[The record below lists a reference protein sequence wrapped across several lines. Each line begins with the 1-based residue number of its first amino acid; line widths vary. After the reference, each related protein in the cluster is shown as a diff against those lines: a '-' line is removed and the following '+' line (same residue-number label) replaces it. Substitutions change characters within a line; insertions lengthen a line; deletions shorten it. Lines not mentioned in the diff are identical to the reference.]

1 MKLHIKRLEKE
12 LTKKNSTLFGDE
24 FEYITGLSVQEF
36 DILFE
41 CVEPYIS
48 CMEYTDC
55 KNSSKKSF
63 SYRTQYVIVMMICRH
78 GLDIRFASFLLDKS
92 ESTISGIFS
101 SWVIFLSKLFNEL
114 EMKAHPLYHL
124 KKMPKAFIETGHG
137 TTDLVLDAI
146 EFKFEIPSNYEI
158 NSLIFSHY
166 KNCTTGK
173 ALIGISAHGMGLVF
187 SDIYPGSIS
196 DITEKTDILN
206 FVSKEHEVMT
216 DRGFSIQDLCV
227 IKGIA
232 LNRPKQKEN
241 SQFTVEQI
249 ERNFDIASTRIH
261 VERFI
266 GRVRDW
272 RILNNVWPMNRLD
285 LLSATWQMLCH
296 TVNIVLK
303 PIGPK
308 E

>member
-1 MKLHIKRLEKE
+1 
-12 LTKKNSTLFGDE
+12 
-24 FEYITGLSVQEF
+24 
-36 DILFE
+36 
-41 CVEPYIS
+41 
-48 CMEYTDC
+48 
-55 KNSSKKSF
+55 
-63 SYRTQYVIVMMICRH
+63 
-78 GLDIRFASFLLDKS
+78 
-92 ESTISGIFS
+92 
-101 SWVIFLSKLFNEL
+101 
-114 EMKAHPLYHL
+114 MKAHPLYHL

-146 EFKFEIPSNYEI
+146 KFKFEIPSNYEI

-173 ALIGISAHGMGLVF
+173 ALIGISAHGMGLVL

-261 VERFI
+261 VERFFS
-266 GRVRDW
+266 RVRDW
-272 RILNNVWPMNRLD
+272 RILNNVC
-285 LLSATWQMLCH
+285 LLYTS
-296 TVNIVLK
+296 
-303 PIGPK
+303 PSPRDRG
-308 E
+308 